1 MLLGDGGYYDYHFV
15 WNDFCHELE
24 MTDSLG
30 HTTII
35 RFSEDRLP
43 VCEIDPEGG
52 ATFFLYDEFGQTV
65 SITSQGKIIRSTLF
79 VLNNSHF
86 MFT

>member
-1 MLLGDGGYYDYHFV
+1 
-15 WNDFCHELE
+15 

-65 SITSQGKIIRSTLF
+65 SITSQGKDHQKYTF
-79 VLNNSHF
+79 C
-86 MFT
+86 TK

>member
-1 MLLGDGGYYDYHFV
+1 
-15 WNDFCHELE
+15 

-65 SITSQGKIIRSTLF
+65 SITSRERSSE
-79 VLNNSHF
+79 VHF
-86 MFT
+86 LY